1 MASGEF
7 RYSIDTSAL
16 LEAFIRRYPPDIAPK
31 MWDEWLPKLIEDEP
45 LFAAYDV
52 LEDLSVRD
60 DDIFKWAKS
69 YDKMFVEIDRYEP
82 ELSQIMVDYP
92 RLVDT
97 RRNKSGS
104 DPMVIAFAQAQ
115 ALTVVSHEMGGS
127 QNSPN
132 IPFVCGK
139 LDIRHINL
147 LNLIREEGW
156 VF

>member
-31 MWDEWLPKLIEDEP
+31 MWDEWLPKLIEDER

-82 ELSQIMVDYP
+82 ELSQIMVDRRTARTY
-92 RLVDT
+92 RLFAANWT
-97 RRNKSGS
+97 SGTS
-104 DPMVIAFAQAQ
+104 TC
-115 ALTVVSHEMGGS
+115 LT
-127 QNSPN
+127 
-132 IPFVCGK
+132 
-139 LDIRHINL
+139 
-147 LNLIREEGW
+147 
-156 VF
+156 